1 MNAAASLSDL
11 LGLAIVALVLGMRH
25 GVDADH
31 LAAIDAMTR
40 CNAQARP
47 ALARRTGLWFSI
59 GHGAVVLAVAFAVA
73 ATAHAWAAPQWL
85 EPFGAWASIA
95 MLALLG
101 ALNLIAWRQAA
112 PGAAVAL
119 AGWRSTLFNGA
130 LRACSRRAVMGVGV
144 LFAVSFDTVSQA
156 ALMAATGAARHG
168 FAAVGLLAGAFVVGM
183 IVTDGLNGWWVARL
197 IQRPGAGAARAS
209 RVMCIAISAISL
221 GTAAL
226 GAAAQLSP
234 AVSAWAELNGAWLA
248 LAIVAIVGVS
258 FGLGWALA
266 RGERRLGKY
275 PSSCA

>member
-1 MNAAASLSDL
+1 MNPTPSLSEL
-11 LGLAIVALVLGMRH
+11 LALAVVALVLGMRH

-40 CNAQARP
+40 CNAEARP

-59 GHGAVVLAVAFAVA
+59 GHGAVVLAVAFTVA
-73 ATAHAWAAPQWL
+73 STAHAWAAPDWL

-101 ALNLIAWRQAA
+101 TLNLVAWRQAA

-119 AGWRSTLFNGA
+119 TGWRSRLFNGA
-130 LRACSRRAVMGVGV
+130 LKACSRRAVMGVGV

-156 ALMAATGAARHG
+156 ALMAATGAASHG
-168 FAAVGLLAGAFVVGM
+168 LAAVALLAGAFVVGM

-197 IQRPGAGAARAS
+197 IQRPGAGSARAS
-209 RVMCIAISAISL
+209 RVMCIAISGISL

-226 GAAAQLSP
+226 GAAAQLSRTV
-234 AVSAWAELNGAWLA
+234 AGWAESHSQWLA
-248 LAIVAIVGVS
+248 LAIVAIVAAS
-258 FGLGWALA
+258 FLVGLALA
-266 RGERRLGKY
+266 RRGAPLNI
-275 PSSCA
+275 A

>member
-1 MNAAASLSDL
+1 MTAAHPLSEL
-11 LGLAIVALVLGMRH
+11 LGFAAVALVLGMRH

-47 ALARRTGLWFSI
+47 ALARRTGLWFSL

-73 ATAHAWAAPQWL
+73 LLAHAWAAPGWL
-85 EPFGAWASIA
+85 EPFGAWSSIA
-95 MLALLG
+95 MLVLLG
-101 ALNLIAWRQAA
+101 TLNLAAWRRTA

-119 AGWRSTLFNGA
+119 AGWRSALFEGA
-130 LRACSRRAVMGVGV
+130 LRACSRRAVFGVGV

-156 ALMAATGAARHG
+156 ALMAATGAASRG
-168 FAAVGLLAGAFVVGM
+168 LAAVALLAGAFVAGM
-183 IVTDGLNGWWVARL
+183 IVTDGVNGWWVARL

-209 RVMCIAISAISL
+209 RVMCVAISGISL

-234 AVSAWAELNGAWLA
+234 EVAGWAEGHSELLA
-248 LAIVAIVGVS
+248 LAIVGIVAAS
-258 FGLGWALA
+258 FVAGLALA
-266 RGERRLGKY
+266 RRG
-275 PSSCA
+275 PPPTPA

>member
-1 MNAAASLSDL
+1 MNAATPLSDL
-11 LGLAIVALVLGMRH
+11 LGLAVVALVLGMRH

-47 ALARRTGLWFSI
+47 ALARRTGVWFSA

-73 ATAHAWAAPQWL
+73 LTAGAWTAPGWL

-95 MLALLG
+95 LLALLG
-101 ALNLIAWRQAA
+101 ALNLLAWRQAA
-112 PGAAVAL
+112 PGEPVAL
-119 AGWRSTLFNGA
+119 AGWRSTLYDGA

-144 LFAVSFDTVSQA
+144 LFAISFDTISQA

-168 FAAVGLLAGAFVVGM
+168 LAAVGLLAGAFVAGM

-197 IQRPGAGAARAS
+197 LQRPGTGSARAS
-209 RVMCIAISAISL
+209 RVMCIAISGISL

-234 AVSAWAELNGAWLA
+234 VVSAWAELNSAWLA
-248 LAIVAIVGVS
+248 ASIVAIVGLG
-258 FGLGWALA
+258 FLAGLALA
-266 RGERRLGKY
+266 PRPGTDGLDAQGT
-275 PSSCA
+275 